1 MKVRWDAM
9 NNYPDTAKY
18 GEFNEANRDPNPN
31 LVGTHH
37 DLWTSSVHSP
47 VSPDWSQQ
55 ELGGPNWLGD
65 DLAMAKPIDEVPIE
79 RSCGHMG
86 WIGQSENVVSEEGM
100 AGDLVNFQTLD
111 HWLICNNE
119 I

>member
-37 DLWTSSVHSP
+37 DPWTSSVHSP

-65 DLAMAKPIDEVPIE
+65 DMAMAKPIDEVPIE
-79 RSCGHMG
+79 QSYGHIG
-86 WIGQSENVVSEEGM
+86 WIGQSENVVSEEGI

>member
-9 NNYPDTAKY
+9 NNYPDTTKY
-18 GEFNEANRDPNPN
+18 GEFNEANRDSNSN
-31 LVGTHH
+31 LVGAHR
-37 DLWTSSVHSP
+37 DPWTSSIHSP
-47 VSPDWSQQ
+47 VSPDWPQQ

-65 DLAMAKPIDEVPIE
+65 DMAMAKLSDEVPIE
-79 RSCGHMG
+79 QSCGHIG
-86 WIGQSENVVSEEGM
+86 WIGQNENVVSEEGM